1 MDTTDKNDHQHYR
14 PEYLA
19 GQIDA
24 IVIAIAKMARLTNI
38 QRQLDDELSQFQRIV
53 EQELEDSP
61 FKDYH
66 TGRQHAIR
74 RIQKEMY

>member
-19 GQIDA
+19 GQIAA
-24 IVIAIAKMARLTNI
+24 IIITIAKMARITNI
-38 QRQLDDELSQFQRIV
+38 QRELDDELGEFQHIV
-53 EQELEDSP
+53 EQELETSP

-66 TGRQHAIR
+66 TGRQHTIR